1 MTQSQRYRIRFL
13 SRLGA
18 VSLLSLGL
26 VVAASVAPATASPGA
41 TPNGSAGGSYV
52 AIGDSFTSGQGA
64 APWLAGPCFQSVSSS
79 YPAITAGSSSY
90 REALNFAC
98 FGANTT
104 ATIAQLASIDGRTKL
119 KASLVT
125 ITVGGIDA
133 GSNQVLQACAPDPAS
148 ALCAFAVG
156 TATANL
162 PSVGPDLVST
172 YSAVA
177 AAFPKA
183 RIVVLNYPRL
193 FDPSFP
199 SAIGPIANGATDAL
213 NSVIAG
219 AVAATG
225 NPRVSLTDVTDE
237 FAGHGIGSTQSYI
250 SFDPINPFDPAGF
263 HPNALGNTA
272 GYSAALRTDG
282 AVRGR

>member
-1 MTQSQRYRIRFL
+1 M

-26 VVAASVAPATASPGA
+26 IVAASVAPATASPVA
-41 TPNGSAGGSYV
+41 KPKGSAGGSYV
-52 AIGDSFTSGQGA
+52 AIGDSFTAGQGA
-64 APWLAGPCFQSVSSS
+64 ATIAELSERCKRSQFAS

-98 FGANTT
+98 SGADTD
-104 ATIAQLASIDGRTKL
+104 ATIVQLEDIDPRTKL

-133 GSNQVLQACAPDPAS
+133 GSNAVLAACAPNPA
-148 ALCAFAVG
+148 ADVCAFAVG
-156 TATANL
+156 TASANL
-162 PSVGPDLVST
+162 PSVGPKLVDT
-172 YSAVA
+172 YTAVA

-193 FDPSFP
+193 FDPRFP
-199 SAIGPIANGATDAL
+199 SAIGPIMNGATGAL
-213 NSVIAG
+213 NSVIAR
-219 AVAATG
+219 AVTATN
-225 NPRVSLTDVTDE
+225 NPRVSLTDVTQE
-237 FAGHGIGSTQSYI
+237 FDAHGIGSPNGSYI
-250 SFDPINPFDPAGF
+250 SFNGDPFDPFDPANF

>member
-1 MTQSQRYRIRFL
+1 M
-13 SRLGA
+13 
-18 VSLLSLGL
+18 
-26 VVAASVAPATASPGA
+26 AASVAPATASPVA
-41 TPNGSAGGSYV
+41 KPKGSAGGSYV
-52 AIGDSFTSGQGA
+52 AIGDSFTAGQGA
-64 APWLAGPCFQSVSSS
+64 ATIVELSERCKRSQFAS

-98 FGANTT
+98 SGADTD
-104 ATIAQLASIDGRTKL
+104 ATIAQLADIGARTKL

-133 GSNQVLQACAPDPAS
+133 NSDQVLAACALNLGPLSCEDTVAAAAANLMRDDAGS
-148 ALCAFAVG
+148 VFQELVG
-156 TATANL
+156 TYT
-162 PSVGPDLVST
+162 T
-172 YSAVA
+172 VA

-193 FDPSFP
+193 FDPNFP
-199 SAIGPIANGATDAL
+199 TPQSQLASIMNDATDGL
-213 NSVIAG
+213 NGVIAL
-219 AVAATG
+219 AVEATK

-237 FAGHGIGSTQSYI
+237 FAGHGIGSNVPYI
-250 SFDPINPFDPAGF
+250 SFNREDLRDPINF

>member
-1 MTQSQRYRIRFL
+1 MTQTQRSRIRFMP
-13 SRLGA
+13 RLGA

-26 VVAASVAPATASPGA
+26 VVAASVTPATASPGA
-41 TPNGSAGGSYV
+41 APNGSAGGSYV

-64 APWLAGPCFQSVSSS
+64 APWLPGPCLQSVSSS

-98 FGANTT
+98 SGADTT
-104 ATIAQLASIDGRTKL
+104 ATIAQLAAIDDRVKL

-133 GSNQVLQACAPDPAS
+133 GSNQVLAACAPDPTS
-148 ALCAFAVG
+148 ALCAFAVN
-156 TATANL
+156 TASTNL
-162 PSVGPDLVST
+162 RSVGPELVAAYST
-172 YSAVA
+172 VA

-193 FDPSFP
+193 FDPSFGQL
-199 SAIGPIANGATDAL
+199 AYTVNAATDGL
-213 NSVIAG
+213 NAVIAG
-219 AVAATG
+219 AVSATD
-225 NPRVSLTDVTDE
+225 NPRVSLTDVTQE
-237 FAGHGIGSTQSYI
+237 FEGHGIGSLDGSYI
-250 SFDPINPFDPAGF
+250 SFNPFNPFDPASF

-282 AVRGR
+282 VVRGR

>member
-1 MTQSQRYRIRFL
+1 M

-26 VVAASVAPATASPGA
+26 VVAASVAPATASPEA
-41 TPNGSAGGSYV
+41 TPNGSAGGPYV

-64 APWLAGPCFQSVSSS
+64 APWLDGACFQSVSDS
-79 YPAITAGSSSY
+79 YPEITANSSSY

-98 FGANTT
+98 SGADTT
-104 ATIAQLASIDGRTKL
+104 ATLAQVAQIDDRTKL

-133 GSNQVLQACAPDPAS
+133 GSNQVLAACAPDPTT
-148 ALCAFAVG
+148 ALCAFALETAAAQLQTVGPKLVG
-156 TATANL
+156 TYT
-162 PSVGPDLVST
+162 
-172 YSAVA
+172 AVA

-183 RIVVLNYPRL
+183 RIVVLNYPQL

-199 SAIGPIANGATDAL
+199 SPLVVPVNSATGAL
-213 NSVIAG
+213 NAIIAG
-219 AVAATG
+219 AVAATN

-237 FAGHGIGSTQSYI
+237 FAGHGIGSTESYI
-250 SFDPINPFDPAGF
+250 SFNEANPFDPAGF

>member
-1 MTQSQRYRIRFL
+1 M

-26 VVAASVAPATASPGA
+26 IVAASVAPATASPVA
-41 TPNGSAGGSYV
+41 KPKGSAGGSYV
-52 AIGDSFTSGQGA
+52 AIGDSFTAGQGA
-64 APWLAGPCFQSVSSS
+64 APYLGECLRSQFAS

-98 FGANTT
+98 SGANTA
-104 ATIAQLASIDGRTKL
+104 ATLRQVAAIDPRTKL

-133 GSNQVLQACAPDPAS
+133 GSNLVLAACAPDPTS
-148 ALCAFAVG
+148 AVCVTAVG

-162 PSVGPDLVST
+162 QTVVGPTLVGT
-172 YSAVA
+172 YTTVA

-193 FDPSFP
+193 FDPSLATDPTF
-199 SAIGPIANGATDAL
+199 GPLAVTMNGATDLL
-213 NSVIAG
+213 NTVIRG
-219 AVAATG
+219 AVTVTN

-237 FAGHGIGSTQSYI
+237 FAGHGIGSTVPYI
-250 SFDPINPFDPAGF
+250 SFNGDPSDPSEPANF